1 MASSLCGGGGGAESK
16 EEGAVSTQGSMPQY
30 AQENS
35 STTGADPGLLSIT
48 TKKGC
53 QQGIR
58 KVLGFQVGGNSLKP
72 LEDMNSIQHHMTVP
86 TVRVGQGWTEAP
98 TSGGSLPMF

>member
-1 MASSLCGGGGGAESK
+1 MELSPRKRGQYQPKGACLNTRRRIR
-16 EEGAVSTQGSMPQY
+16 ALRVP
-30 AQENS
+30 
-35 STTGADPGLLSIT
+35 GADPGLLSIT